1 MNHSTNKYQAPKLL
15 YLVALF
21 ILLSSFA
28 AINNICVLLFHVPPS
43 PSSSMDTIIIE
54 QEQELN
60 TYLDVYSS
68 GDETSSD
75 VDVLDVLD
83 VDEDVDVDVDEY
95 ERIDSSGDGDGDRYI
110 KGENKEEKKNGATA
124 LSKTQL
130 IQIENNITLQAART
144 GSGAIFS
151 HFFLH
156 IPKTAGNSIVSM
168 VASLLNGGIF
178 KDRKSWAYGLCCNEG
193 TRTSFSKF
201 KKKDGSGTPCNF
213 WMSEIPYSIP
223 NSNSIKPRHTYTV
236 IRSPSAHVVS
246 QYFHCK
252 ESKDNKKEYASLM
265 PPSLDD
271 WLDHHVQRMD
281 QNKTTQAQSRLDE
294 RFKCFD
300 AINLQSMFAGFNE
313 TMSESQL
320 RDRFDV
326 IGVMDEL
333 EKSACAVSIRYT
345 GVVDPRCDCTDAK
358 KRRKDRRKKRRRKK
372 RNPTTTTSRID
383 HGVKHHGATF
393 KLTDNQASKVQKLTR
408 LDSLLYDRAK
418 DAFAKQVKEIEKELD
433 IVLCQN
439 PFQ

>member
-1 MNHSTNKYQAPKLL
+1 
-15 YLVALF
+15 
-21 ILLSSFA
+21 
-28 AINNICVLLFHVPPS
+28 
-43 PSSSMDTIIIE
+43 MDTIIIE

-83 VDEDVDVDVDEY
+83 VDEDVDVDVDVDLDVDVDEY
-95 ERIDSSGDGDGDRYI
+95 ERIDSSGDGDGNRYI

-281 QNKTTQAQSRLDE
+281 QDKITQAQSRLDE

-345 GVVDPRCDCTDAK
+345 GVVDSRCNCTDAK